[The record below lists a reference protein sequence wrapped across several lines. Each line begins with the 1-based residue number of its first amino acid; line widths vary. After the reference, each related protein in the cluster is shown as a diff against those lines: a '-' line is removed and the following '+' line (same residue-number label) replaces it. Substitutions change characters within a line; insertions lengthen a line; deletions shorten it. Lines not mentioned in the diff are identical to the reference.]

1 MSGRDAAPGARTA
14 GPHVPD
20 LTEGDGDEPAGR
32 QGGTGWVPVD
42 RLLRRHSLRQSV
54 ACYRRHAVAPGRTR
68 WTPGRVAAVG
78 IGATLRLALLAGLGL
93 GGWLCT
99 RHFPGLGLVAGLL
112 VCAFAVALWP
122 RRPRVSRYATAV
134 DAAAAPHLHRLTQR
148 IAAAVG
154 VAEPHLIHLD
164 DGFHAQALIWGPLRR
179 RHLVIGIPLL
189 AALSPEQRVALLALH
204 LARFR
209 VTDPATEPL
218 AGGVDT
224 TIDTL
229 DAALSLGSHGIQ
241 RNIRDTRIIE
251 ATLGTPRAVA
261 PGTSGLVWVAE
272 MLLIPVTAPLRG
284 LLGALWLLYTIT
296 VRPATH
302 AAGYAADAVATTV
315 AGTAATLDVL
325 DIMISADAVTT
336 RLGALARTRTSPAA
350 WPAAAADFLA
360 DTERRHRL
368 REAGARRET
377 SAFSTQPPLGLR
389 AMMLA
394 SRSPAPATQDLDDAA
409 SQGIDAELATYY
421 RKVSRDLAHGASL
434 T

>member
-1 MSGRDAAPGARTA
+1 
-14 GPHVPD
+14 VPD
-20 LTEGDGDEPAGR
+20 LAEEDGDEPDGR
-32 QGGTGWVPVD
+32 PGGTGWVPVD
-42 RLLRRHSLRQSV
+42 RRLRRHSLRQTV
-54 ACYRRHAVAPGRTR
+54 ACYRRYAVVPGRTG

-78 IGATLRLALLAGLGL
+78 FGATLRLALLACLGL

-99 RHFPGLGLVAGLL
+99 RHFPGVGLVVGLL
-112 VCAFAVALWP
+112 VCAFALALWP

-134 DAAAAPHLHRLTQR
+134 DAAAAPHLHQLTRR

-154 VAEPHLIHLD
+154 AAEPHRIHLD
-164 DGFHAQALIWGPLRR
+164 DGFHAHALICGPLRQ

-189 AALSPEQRVALLALH
+189 AALSREQRVAMLALH

-209 VTDPATEPL
+209 ITDPATEPL
-218 AGGVDT
+218 AGGIDT

-229 DAALSLGSHGIQ
+229 AAALSSGSQGIE

-251 ATLGTPRAVA
+251 ASLGTNRSIA
-261 PGTSGLVWVAE
+261 PGNSGLVWLAE

-284 LLGALWLLYTIT
+284 LLGALRLLYTST
-296 VRPATH
+296 VRPSTH
-302 AAGYAADAVATTV
+302 AAGYTADAVATTV

-336 RLGALARTRTSPAA
+336 RLGAFARTSTSPTA
-350 WPAAAADFLA
+350 WPAAAAGVLTDK
-360 DTERRHRL
+360 EYRHQR
-368 REAGARRET
+368 REASARRDI
-377 SAFSTQPPLGLR
+377 SAFSIQPPLGLR

-394 SRSPAPATQDLDDAA
+394 SQTPATAMQDLDPAGN
-409 SQGIDAELATYY
+409 QGIDADLADFY
-421 RKVSRDLAHGASL
+421 RKVSRDLAHGAVF